1 MEYKTLLDWEKKLLS
16 GSEDMYGIYQLK
28 ENEETSKF
36 IFQNSDWHVRHNV
49 DIVRENYE
57 LLYVAP
63 LEDSMDLEDLYM
75 LFNLVD
81 KPADFKGHSMS
92 VSDVVV
98 ISKGGNVTSHFVDS
112 FGFTEL
118 EVSKVRVHRKM
129 KPDEIKD
136 FTRNRFK
143 THLENTGCDDIA
155 FYMDNFDKVYE
166 KGNLDKY
173 KPSESQKR
181 IVEDVSFVEWNQNN
195 PYFTFVEPD
204 ELAYSIDDGNMFVG
218 IHRCDDGYDFSVYD
232 SDYSVIDGGVYDNPD
247 ISIYSAFKNVSDD
260 YLPETR
266 ELKLIDYDDFT
277 EKVDLV
283 EQAHMNNLHV
293 VKDFKD
299 KTGEMFND
307 IDGWDAS
314 DIEADVWNYVSSK
327 IKECKMDAIIVD
339 AVISGSRCR
348 GLENDTSDID
358 VVVEYIGD
366 VREDALFNVLN
377 DVENNGSY
385 EFGGVKVDINP
396 ITADQTGTLAE
407 YLPQVEKYLN
417 EKKADLSIGKSN
429 STPKRKGR

>member
-1 MEYKTLLDWEKKLLS
+1 M
-16 GSEDMYGIYQLK
+16 
-28 ENEETSKF
+28 
-36 IFQNSDWHVRHNV
+36 
-49 DIVRENYE
+49 
-57 LLYVAP
+57 
-63 LEDSMDLEDLYM
+63 
-75 LFNLVD
+75 
-81 KPADFKGHSMS
+81 
-92 VSDVVV
+92 
-98 ISKGGNVTSHFVDS
+98 
-112 FGFTEL
+112 
-118 EVSKVRVHRKM
+118 
-129 KPDEIKD
+129 
-136 FTRNRFK
+136 
-143 THLENTGCDDIA
+143 
-155 FYMDNFDKVYE
+155 
-166 KGNLDKY
+166 
-173 KPSESQKR
+173 
-181 IVEDVSFVEWNQNN
+181 
-195 PYFTFVEPD
+195 
-204 ELAYSIDDGNMFVG
+204 
-218 IHRCDDGYDFSVYD
+218 
-232 SDYSVIDGGVYDNPD
+232 YDNPD

-348 GLENDTSDID
+348 GLENESSDID

-366 VREDALFNVLN
+366 VREDDLFNILN
-377 DVENNGSY
+377 DVENNGHY
-385 EFGGVKVDINP
+385 EFCGVKVDINP

-417 EKKADLSIGKSN
+417 EKKADLSIGESN
-429 STPKRKGR
+429 STPRRKGR